1 MKIRYSTFKFR
12 KQDINKPGKRLFEFA
27 TLFGLTDKK
36 YMVKSE
42 QEEKNMQTQKRKT
55 NIRYDE
61 TFKEG
66 AIKMVTEQKIP
77 VPQAARE
84 LGITDDTLR
93 NWLKKAGLNP
103 KIESKNN
110 YLLKKVRELETQLK
124 AKKAEV
130 EQLKEAN
137 EILKKSIGIICN
149 P

>member
-1 MKIRYSTFKFR
+1 
-12 KQDINKPGKRLFEFA
+12 
-27 TLFGLTDKK
+27 
-36 YMVKSE
+36 
-42 QEEKNMQTQKRKT
+42 MQTQNTKT
-55 NIRYDE
+55 RIRYDE

-77 VPQAARE
+77 VPQAAKS
-84 LGITDDTLR
+84 LGIDKDTLR
-93 NWLKKAGLNP
+93 NWLKKAGIDP

>member
-1 MKIRYSTFKFR
+1 MRKIFFR
-12 KQDINKPGKRLFEFA
+12 ILCLILALFSFITSYA

-42 QEEKNMQTQKRKT
+42 QEEKNMQSQNKKTQ
-55 NIRYDE
+55 IRYDE

-77 VPQAARE
+77 VVQAAKS

-93 NWLKKAGLNP
+93 NWLKKAGIDP
-103 KIESKNN
+103 RIESKNN

-137 EILKKSIGIICN
+137 DILKKSIGIICN

>member
-1 MKIRYSTFKFR
+1 
-12 KQDINKPGKRLFEFA
+12 
-27 TLFGLTDKK
+27 
-36 YMVKSE
+36 
-42 QEEKNMQTQKRKT
+42 MQTQKKKT
-55 NIRYDE
+55 NIRYDD

-66 AIKMVTEQKIP
+66 ALKMVTEQKIP
-77 VPQAARE
+77 VPQAAKA

-110 YLLKKVRELETQLK
+110 YLLKKVRELESQLK
-124 AKKAEV
+124 AKKVEN

-137 EILKKSIGIICN
+137 DILKKSIGIICN

>member
-1 MKIRYSTFKFR
+1 MQS
-12 KQDINKPGKRLFEFA
+12 QNKK
-27 TLFGLTDKK
+27 
-36 YMVKSE
+36 
-42 QEEKNMQTQKRKT
+42 TQ
-55 NIRYDE
+55 IRYDE

-77 VPQAARE
+77 VVQAAKS

-93 NWLKKAGLNP
+93 NWLKKAGIDP
-103 KIESKNN
+103 RIESKNN

-137 EILKKSIGIICN
+137 DILKKSIGIICN

>member
-1 MKIRYSTFKFR
+1 MIL
-12 KQDINKPGKRLFEFA
+12 NVA

-42 QEEKNMQTQKRKT
+42 QEEKNMQTQNKKT
-55 NIRYDE
+55 RIRYDE

-77 VPQAARE
+77 VVQAAKS

-93 NWLKKAGLNP
+93 NWLKKAGIDP

>member
-1 MKIRYSTFKFR
+1 
-12 KQDINKPGKRLFEFA
+12 
-27 TLFGLTDKK
+27 
-36 YMVKSE
+36 
-42 QEEKNMQTQKRKT
+42 MQTQNKKT
-55 NIRYDE
+55 RIRYDE

-77 VPQAARE
+77 VPQAAKT
-84 LGITDDTLR
+84 LGIVDDTLR
-93 NWLKKAGLNP
+93 NWLKKAGIDP
-103 KIESKNN
+103 KTESKNN

-124 AKKAEV
+124 AKKAEN

>member
-1 MKIRYSTFKFR
+1 
-12 KQDINKPGKRLFEFA
+12 
-27 TLFGLTDKK
+27 
-36 YMVKSE
+36 
-42 QEEKNMQTQKRKT
+42 MQTQKKKT
-55 NIRYDE
+55 NIRYDD

-77 VPQAARE
+77 VPQAAKA
-84 LGITDDTLR
+84 LGITDDILR

-124 AKKAEV
+124 AKKSEN

>member
-1 MKIRYSTFKFR
+1 
-12 KQDINKPGKRLFEFA
+12 
-27 TLFGLTDKK
+27 
-36 YMVKSE
+36 
-42 QEEKNMQTQKRKT
+42 MQTQNTKT
-55 NIRYDE
+55 RIRYDE

-77 VPQAARE
+77 VPQAAKS
-84 LGITDDTLR
+84 LGIAEDTLR
-93 NWLKKAGLNP
+93 NWLKKAGIDP

-124 AKKAEV
+124 AKKAEN

>member
-1 MKIRYSTFKFR
+1 
-12 KQDINKPGKRLFEFA
+12 
-27 TLFGLTDKK
+27 
-36 YMVKSE
+36 
-42 QEEKNMQTQKRKT
+42 MQTQNKKT
-55 NIRYDE
+55 RIRYDE
-61 TFKEG
+61 SFKEG

-77 VPQAARE
+77 VSQAAKE

-93 NWLKKAGLNP
+93 TWLKKAGIDP

-110 YLLKKVRELETQLK
+110 YLLKKVRELENQLK

>member
-1 MKIRYSTFKFR
+1 
-12 KQDINKPGKRLFEFA
+12 
-27 TLFGLTDKK
+27 
-36 YMVKSE
+36 
-42 QEEKNMQTQKRKT
+42 MQTQNKKT
-55 NIRYDE
+55 RIRYDE

-77 VPQAARE
+77 VPQAAKE

-93 NWLKKAGLNP
+93 NWLKKAGIDP

-124 AKKAEV
+124 AKKAEN

>member
-1 MKIRYSTFKFR
+1 
-12 KQDINKPGKRLFEFA
+12 
-27 TLFGLTDKK
+27 
-36 YMVKSE
+36 
-42 QEEKNMQTQKRKT
+42 MQTQKKKT
-55 NIRYDE
+55 NIRYDD

-66 AIKMVTEQKIP
+66 AIKMVTEIP
-77 VPQAARE
+77 VPQAAKE
-84 LGITDDTLR
+84 LGITYDTLR

-110 YLLKKVRELETQLK
+110 YLLKKVRELESQLK
-124 AKKAEV
+124 AKKAEN

>member
-1 MKIRYSTFKFR
+1 
-12 KQDINKPGKRLFEFA
+12 
-27 TLFGLTDKK
+27 
-36 YMVKSE
+36 MVKSE

-77 VPQAARE
+77 VPQAAKE

-110 YLLKKVRELETQLK
+110 YLLKKVRELENQLK

>member
-1 MKIRYSTFKFR
+1 
-12 KQDINKPGKRLFEFA
+12 
-27 TLFGLTDKK
+27 
-36 YMVKSE
+36 
-42 QEEKNMQTQKRKT
+42 MQTQNTKT
-55 NIRYDE
+55 RIRYDE

-77 VPQAARE
+77 VPQAAKS
-84 LGITDDTLR
+84 LGIAEDTLR
-93 NWLKKAGLNP
+93 NWLKKAGIDP

>member
-1 MKIRYSTFKFR
+1 
-12 KQDINKPGKRLFEFA
+12 
-27 TLFGLTDKK
+27 
-36 YMVKSE
+36 
-42 QEEKNMQTQKRKT
+42 MQTQKRKT

-66 AIKMVTEQKIP
+66 AIRMVTEQKIP
-77 VPQAARE
+77 VPQAAKE

-103 KIESKNN
+103 KVESKNN
-110 YLLKKVRELETQLK
+110 YLLKKVRELEAQLK
-124 AKKAEV
+124 AKKVEV

-137 EILKKSIGIICN
+137 AILKKSIGIICN